1 MRPLDPRQ
9 VHGLRPPA
17 QVYSPEIAHEM
28 LKPIVALLYERR
40 YTLGLLSMT
49 VQSLVF
55 VISLSVRSM
64 ATGCVHYLLGIEG
77 SGHCVA
83 GVVEGVVS
91 FCIVFA
97 VVLVCLRTFSLGR
110 MLHTTLSSTI

>member
-1 MRPLDPRQ
+1 MKVPTQP
-9 VHGLRPPA
+9 H
-17 QVYSPEIAHEM
+17 VYSPEIASEM

-40 YTLGLLSMT
+40 YVLGLLSMT

-64 ATGCVHYLLGIEG
+64 TTGCVHYLIGIEE

-83 GVVEGVVS
+83 GVIEGVVS

-97 VVLVCLRTFSLGR
+97 MVVVCLRTFSFGR
-110 MLHTTLSSTI
+110 MIQTTLSSTM